1 VAAERD
7 VGFAEDKIWQWGRY
21 AGDPTPEQLTRA
33 IEHLDSASAPTAD
46 SDQARLSP
54 LQHEQVNLHGR
65 YSFLL
70 PDQLRAGE
78 LRPLLIGSD
87 G

>member
-1 VAAERD
+1 MER
-7 VGFAEDKIWQWGRY
+7 ARLRRIWQWGRY
-21 AGDPTPEQLTRA
+21 VGDPTPEQLTRA
-33 IEHLDSASAPTAD
+33 IEHLDSASAPTVD
-46 SDQARLSP
+46 SDQARLPP
-54 LQHEQVNLHGR
+54 LQHEQVNLNGR

>member
-1 VAAERD
+1 MAPP
-7 VGFAEDKIWQWGRY
+7 VGYCAVQG
-21 AGDPTPEQLTRA
+21 
-33 IEHLDSASAPTAD
+33 
-46 SDQARLSP
+46 LSP

-78 LRPLLIGSD
+78 LRPLLTGD
-87 G
+87 GG

>member
-1 VAAERD
+1 MER
-7 VGFAEDKIWQWGRY
+7 ARLRRIWQWGRY

-54 LQHEQVNLHGR
+54 LQHEQVNLHGC